1 MTRFLLRRLF
11 FVLISLWVII
21 SATFFLMKA
30 VPGGPFS
37 AEKKVPD
44 EILKSLEAHYGL
56 DKPLAVQYYDYL
68 KSVVTWDLGPSFR
81 YDAETVNQI
90 INRTFKISLVLGLEA
105 LLLSI
110 ALGLFF
116 GVMAALYHN
125 KFQDYSSMVL
135 AVIGMSVPSFILAV
149 FLQYIFAIKFDI
161 FPAGRFESPLH
172 HVLPALSLA
181 ALPTAFIARLTRSNM
196 LEVLQQ
202 DYIKTA
208 RAKGIKENAV
218 MIKHAIRNAILPV
231 VTYLGPLTAGIL
243 TGSFVVE
250 NIYGIPGLGT
260 QFVQSITNRDY
271 TVIMG
276 TTVFYSIILVFMIF
290 VVDMLY
296 GVIDPR
302 INITGDNAKGGNA
315 NEFQ

>member
-1 MTRFLLRRLF
+1 MTRFLLRRLI
-11 FVLISLWVII
+11 FVLISLWIII
-21 SATFFLMKA
+21 SATFFLMRA

-37 AEKKVPD
+37 AEKKVPV
-44 EILKSLEAHYGL
+44 EILKTLEAHYGL
-56 DKPLAVQYYDYL
+56 DKPLVIQYFDYV

-81 YDAETVNQI
+81 YKAETVNDI

-105 LLLSI
+105 LFLSI

-116 GVMAALYHN
+116 GVLAALYHN
-125 KFQDYSSMVL
+125 KFQDYSAMVI

-149 FLQYIFAIKFDI
+149 FLQYVFAIQLDI
-161 FPAGRFESPLH
+161 FPAGRFETPLH
-172 HVLPALSLA
+172 HVLPALSLS
-181 ALPTAFIARLTRSNM
+181 ALPIAFIARLTRSNM

-208 RAKGIKENAV
+208 RAKGLKESMV
-218 MIKHAIRNAILPV
+218 LIKHAIRNAILPV

-276 TTVFYSIILVFMIF
+276 TTVFYSIILVLMVF

-296 GVIDPR
+296 GIIDPR
-302 INITGDNAKGGNA
+302 INITGGEVKGGDV
-315 NEFQ
+315 NEY